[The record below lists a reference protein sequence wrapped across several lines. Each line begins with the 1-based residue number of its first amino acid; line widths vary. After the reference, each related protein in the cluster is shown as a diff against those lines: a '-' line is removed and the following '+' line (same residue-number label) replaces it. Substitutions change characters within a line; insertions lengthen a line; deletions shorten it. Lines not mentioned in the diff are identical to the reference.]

1 MIDSSLAPLK
11 TLSSFRPTRGG
22 KMEGVRQAI
31 RVVQLT
37 LFLRASTRMVGR
49 FERWR
54 LYYNIGKD
62 SDSNVK

>member
-1 MIDSSLAPLK
+1 
-11 TLSSFRPTRGG
+11 
-22 KMEGVRQAI
+22 MEGIRQAI

-49 FERWR
+49 FERWL